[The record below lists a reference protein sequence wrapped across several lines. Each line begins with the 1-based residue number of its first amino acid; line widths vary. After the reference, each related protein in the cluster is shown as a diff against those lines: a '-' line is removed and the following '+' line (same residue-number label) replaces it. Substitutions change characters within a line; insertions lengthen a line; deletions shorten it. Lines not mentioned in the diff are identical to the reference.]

1 MHRQSMRYATGFLL
15 RWLIHSEQFDCWVN
29 VLADNDNLAPAGAEP
44 QHETLPAVSLL
55 SFY

>member
-1 MHRQSMRYATGFLL
+1 MRYATGFLL